1 MDLQQYEHLVTQ
13 LATEVRRYLI
23 NRGAQPEV
31 VADIV
36 QDVFVKL
43 LEMELVLPP
52 EKLRPYMYR
61 VAWSTYLDQYRRT
74 RRYQLLVRQY
84 LIPTAVTVVRPI
96 DDGDLTAALQKLSAK
111 EQRLL
116 VLRYDQALSLAEI
129 AKQLGIRLA
138 AVKMRLH
145 RVHRKLEKIMR
156 GTTYE

>member
-23 NRGAQPEV
+23 KRGAQPEV
-31 VADIV
+31 AADIV

-96 DDGDLTAALQKLSAK
+96 DDSDLTAALQKLSAK

-116 VLRYDQALSLAEI
+116 VLWYDQALSLAEI
-129 AKQLGIRLA
+129 AKRLGIRLA
-138 AVKMRLH
+138 AVKMRLY